1 MKLWIKDNF
10 ILNSELG
17 PLNPDQLRYSFV
29 NQNNQRLNIL
39 MQNQQVLIESDSIK
53 CASEVIQ
60 SMATFF
66 SLKTL
71 QSECVF
77 DEVKKIPQMFD
88 QIQSLQDS
96 LSRIDGE
103 IAEHGM
109 VRIRFKYLK
118 FLYIIHL
125 T

>member
-17 PLNPDQLRYSFV
+17 MLNPDQLRYSFV
-29 NQNNQRLNIL
+29 NQENQRLNIL

-66 SLKTL
+66 SLKNL

-77 DEVKKIPQMFD
+77 DEIKKIPQMFD

-96 LSRIDGE
+96 LGRIDGE

-109 VRIRFKYLK
+109 VKIRFLYLK
-118 FLYIIHL
+118 IL
-125 T
+125 